1 MPTSPSSP
9 PPPISVTRPR
19 TSNVNEPTP
28 VRIKNIEDTLSRILK
43 RLEQLEHPKYGDL
56 DSPSRLTAAKKSIKK
71 KSIKKKSIK
80 KKYTKRKKNKKT
92 KRRKR

>member
-1 MPTSPSSP
+1 MPTSPSSS
-9 PPPISVTRPR
+9 PPPISGTRPR

-28 VRIKNIEDTLSRILK
+28 LRIKNIEDTLSRILK

-80 KKYTKRKKNKKT
+80 RKKNKKT

>member
-9 PPPISVTRPR
+9 PPPISGTRPR

-28 VRIKNIEDTLSRILK
+28 LRIKNIEDSLSRILK

-71 KSIKKKSIK
+71 K
-80 KKYTKRKKNKKT
+80 YTKRKKNKKT

>member
-71 KSIKKKSIK
+71 KSIK
-80 KKYTKRKKNKKT
+80 RKKNKKT